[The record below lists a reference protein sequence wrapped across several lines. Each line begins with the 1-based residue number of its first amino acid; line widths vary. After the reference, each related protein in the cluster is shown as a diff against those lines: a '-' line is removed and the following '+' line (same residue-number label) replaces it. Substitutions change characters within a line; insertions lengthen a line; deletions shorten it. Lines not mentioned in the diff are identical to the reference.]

1 MRVGPEEK
9 QKVGA
14 IFGVEHPLPQ
24 EYEDKARMVTYMEVL
39 HRIHNCLGICHMNT
53 IHGDFDQ
60 IDLAQ
65 LAELYS
71 TATGWKTAV
80 EDLHRLAMRQLNLG
94 KALNLRHTN
103 FTRKDDLPTRR
114 DFSEPI
120 PSGKLAGWKIDEEKF
135 NRMLDEYY
143 DLHGWDRKTSFP
155 MRKTLI
161 DLNLERVAQDLE
173 KIGKLG

>member
-1 MRVGPEEK
+1 
-9 QKVGA
+9 
-14 IFGVEHPLPQ
+14 
-24 EYEDKARMVTYMEVL
+24 
-39 HRIHNCLGICHMNT
+39 
-53 IHGDFDQ
+53 
-60 IDLAQ
+60 
-65 LAELYS
+65 
-71 TATGWKTAV
+71 
-80 EDLHRLAMRQLNLG
+80 MRQLNLE

-114 DFSEPI
+114 DLTEPI

-161 DLNLERVAQDLE
+161 DLNLESVAQDLE